1 MMQYYMIEWE
11 HEEPDDPW
19 RLFLELDHQ
28 GRINRKIEVFR
39 IGVYEAYEN
48 LESPPVDPREIAG
61 AEGRVNDINY
71 YQFED
76 TWSQARE
83 VCDSFMSIFF

>member
-1 MMQYYMIEWE
+1 MMQYYMIEWD

-19 RLFLELDHQ
+19 RLFLELNHD
-28 GRINRKIEVFR
+28 GRINRKVEVFR

-61 AEGRVNDINY
+61 SEGHVTDINY

-76 TWSQARE
+76 LWSQARE
-83 VCDSFMSIFF
+83 VGESFMSMFF

>member
-19 RLFLELDHQ
+19 RLFLELNHE
-28 GRINRKIEVFR
+28 GRINRKVEVFR

-61 AEGRVNDINY
+61 SEGHVTDINY

-76 TWSQARE
+76 IWSQARE
-83 VCDSFMSIFF
+83 VGESFMSMFC